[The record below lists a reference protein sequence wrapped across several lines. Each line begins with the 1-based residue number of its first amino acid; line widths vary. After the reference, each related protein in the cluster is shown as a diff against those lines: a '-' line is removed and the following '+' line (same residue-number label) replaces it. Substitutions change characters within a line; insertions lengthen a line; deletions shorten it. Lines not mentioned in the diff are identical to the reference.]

1 MGFAENLKHIRKKR
15 NITQEQLADILSVSR
30 QAISKWE
37 SGFGYPETEKL
48 LILSKEL
55 EVSLDYLF

>member
-1 MGFAENLKHIRKKR
+1 MGFAENLKHARKLQ

-37 SGFGYPETEKL
+37 SGLGYPETE
-48 LILSKEL
+48 
-55 EVSLDYLF
+55 

>member
-1 MGFAENLKHIRKKR
+1 MSFSENLKSIRKKQ

-37 SGFGYPETEKL
+37 SGAVYPETETL
-48 LILSKEL
+48 LMISKEFN
-55 EVSLDYLF
+55 VSLDYLF